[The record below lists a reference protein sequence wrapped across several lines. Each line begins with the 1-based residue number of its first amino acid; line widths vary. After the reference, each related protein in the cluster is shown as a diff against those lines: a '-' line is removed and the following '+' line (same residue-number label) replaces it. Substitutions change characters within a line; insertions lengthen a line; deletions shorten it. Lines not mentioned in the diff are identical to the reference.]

1 MTQKTEKSL
10 AVFLEML
17 DTAMAQRMLADLS
30 NDEKRSP
37 QLYNAINKLLDRH
50 KFQIGKLQPDEHIL
64 GGLQGALEEYQAK
77 VGDSGL
83 TDDDLFSTLQ

>member
-1 MTQKTEKSL
+1 MEKDKSL
-10 AVFLEML
+10 LSFLEML
-17 DTAMAQRMLADLS
+17 DTAMAQRMLADLA

-64 GGLQGALEEYQAK
+64 GGLAGALDEYKSK
-77 VGDSGL
+77 VGDNGL
-83 TDDDLFSTLQ
+83 TDDDIYTLQ

>member
-1 MTQKTEKSL
+1 MEKDKSL
-10 AVFLEML
+10 ITFLEML

-30 NDEKRSP
+30 DPERRSP

-64 GGLQGALEEYQAK
+64 GGLAGALDEYKSK
-77 VGDSGL
+77 VGDNGL
-83 TDDDLFSTLQ
+83 TDDDIYTLQ

>member
-1 MTQKTEKSL
+1 MEKDKSL
-10 AVFLEML
+10 ITFLEML

-30 NDEKRSP
+30 NDERRSP

-64 GGLQGALEEYQAK
+64 GGLAGALEEYKSK
-77 VGDSGL
+77 VGDDGL
-83 TDDDLFSTLQ
+83 TDDDIYTLQ

>member
-1 MTQKTEKSL
+1 MRMEKDKSL
-10 AVFLEML
+10 ITFLEML

-30 NDEKRSP
+30 DPERRSP

-64 GGLQGALEEYQAK
+64 GGLAGALDEYKSK
-77 VGDSGL
+77 VGDDGL
-83 TDDDLFSTLQ
+83 TDDDIYTLQ

>member
-1 MTQKTEKSL
+1 MEKDKSL
-10 AVFLEML
+10 ITFLEML

-30 NDEKRSP
+30 NDERRTP

-64 GGLQGALEEYQAK
+64 GGLAGALDEYK
-77 VGDSGL
+77 SRVGDDGL
-83 TDDDLFSTLQ
+83 TDDDIYTLQ

>member
-1 MTQKTEKSL
+1 MEKDKSL
-10 AVFLEML
+10 ITFLEML

-30 NDEKRSP
+30 DPERRSP

-64 GGLQGALEEYQAK
+64 GGLAGALDEYKSK
-77 VGDSGL
+77 VGDDGL
-83 TDDDLFSTLQ
+83 TDDDIFTLQ

>member
-1 MTQKTEKSL
+1 MTYIKKDKSL
-10 AVFLEML
+10 ITFLEML

-30 NDEKRSP
+30 DPERRSP

-64 GGLQGALEEYQAK
+64 GGLAGALEEYKEK
-77 VGDSGL
+77 VGDNGL
-83 TDDDLFSTLQ
+83 TDDDIYILQ

>member
-1 MTQKTEKSL
+1 MEKDKSL
-10 AVFLEML
+10 ITFLEML

-30 NDEKRSP
+30 DPERRSP

-64 GGLQGALEEYQAK
+64 GGLAGALDEYKSQ
-77 VGDSGL
+77 VGDDGL
-83 TDDDLFSTLQ
+83 TDDDIYTLQ

>member
-1 MTQKTEKSL
+1 MDKDKSL
-10 AVFLEML
+10 ITFLEML

-30 NDEKRSP
+30 NEEKRSP

-50 KFQIGKLQPDEHIL
+50 KFQIGKLQPDVHIL
-64 GGLQGALEEYQAK
+64 GGLAGALEEYKEK

-83 TDDDLFSTLQ
+83 TDDDLYTLQ

>member
-1 MTQKTEKSL
+1 MEKDKSL
-10 AVFLEML
+10 ITFLEML

-30 NDEKRSP
+30 NDERRTP

-64 GGLQGALEEYQAK
+64 GGLAGALEEYKSK
-77 VGDSGL
+77 VGDDGL
-83 TDDDLFSTLQ
+83 TDDDIYTLQ